1 MKGDGETISRLME
14 RVTWLE
20 SRDVALRA
28 LLHDW
33 QEFATD
39 VSAADCGGQDWLDGL
54 RGRTKAALEQKLCS

>member
-1 MKGDGETISRLME
+1 MIGDSEIISTLME

-33 QEFATD
+33 QEFATTIKPRY
-39 VSAADCGGQDWLDGL
+39 SGGDSELYSLKARTQEVL
-54 RGRTKAALEQKLCS
+54 RP